1 VEVFNIDLVQSLFEQ
16 RSDMILVLAQAS
28 SFLGEVEGYVVV
40 VTLIYTCFDKGL
52 AFRLAVV
59 ALLAMLA
66 NHFLKLLIRNPRPFV
81 ADGTYLSK
89 WAVTPE
95 NARELA
101 SEFSTPSGHAMSA
114 SAFYAYLVASVRNHP
129 VRALALFAIIITG
142 LSRPYLG
149 VHYLEDVLLGWVI
162 GLGFAFAAIRF
173 QARIGTAW
181 LALGVGV
188 QATTAVFASLII
200 YLLTL
205 WSNGGDVDRQPLLF
219 VEYLGF
225 LTGIIAA
232 RPLEARHVDF
242 DPKSGSIPAK
252 FGRWLI
258 AVAMVTLPLFGLD
271 LLFTSFADEGSM
283 IGHGLTYLRYAVA
296 GFAGLFLAPLL
307 LVWLGLAR
315 SKVAPV
321 G

>member
-1 VEVFNIDLVQSLFEQ
+1 MFNIDLVQSLFDQ
-16 RSDMILVLAQAS
+16 RSDTLLMLAQAS
-28 SFLGEVEGYVVV
+28 SYLGEVEGYVVV

-52 AFRLAVV
+52 AFRLAVM

-81 ADGTYLSK
+81 ADDTYLSK

-114 SAFYAYLVASVRNHP
+114 SAFYAYLAASVRNNP
-129 VRALALFAIIITG
+129 VRALALFVIMITG

-149 VHYLEDVLLGWVI
+149 VHYLEDVLLGWAI
-162 GLGFAFAAIRF
+162 GLGFVFVAFRF
-173 QARIGTAW
+173 QARIGAAW
-181 LALGVGV
+181 QTLGFGA
-188 QATTAVFASLII
+188 QATVAVSASLII
-200 YLLTL
+200 YMLTL
-205 WSNGGDVDRQPLLF
+205 LSNGGDAARQPLLF

-225 LTGIIAA
+225 LTGIVAA
-232 RPLEARHVDF
+232 RPLEAQYVNF

-252 FGRWLI
+252 LGRWLI
-258 AVAMVTLPLFGLD
+258 ALMMVIVPLVGLD
-271 LLFTSFADEGSM
+271 LLFTSLADEAS
-283 IGHGLTYLRYAVA
+283 IVGHGLTYVRYALA

-307 LVWLGLAR
+307 FVRLGLAR
-315 SKVAPV
+315 MMVTAV